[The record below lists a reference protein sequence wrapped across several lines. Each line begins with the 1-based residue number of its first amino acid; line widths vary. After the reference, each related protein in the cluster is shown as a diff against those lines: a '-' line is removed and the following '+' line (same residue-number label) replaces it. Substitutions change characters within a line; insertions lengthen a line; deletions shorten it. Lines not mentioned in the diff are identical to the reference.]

1 VNVSQATISA
11 SDPKLNQ
18 FLNRLRKHRN
28 FGICAHI
35 DAGKTTISER
45 ILYLTGRVHRMGE
58 VHDGTATMDYL
69 QDEQERGIT
78 ITSAATTCEWSG
90 HSMNL
95 IDTPGHVDFTA
106 EVERSLRVLDG
117 AVAVFD
123 GVAGVEAQSETV
135 WRQANRYGVARMA
148 FVNKMDRVGA
158 SFEKCVESMRVR
170 LDANPVP
177 IQIPIGAGYAFKGV
191 IDLIHRKAY
200 EFAEDTD
207 GRKYNEIP
215 VPAEM
220 ADELAK
226 ARAYLV
232 EKVSEVDDEL
242 MEKFVEGEEV
252 TIDEIKRALRHGTIN
267 RHIQPV
273 LCGSALKKK
282 GINFLLDA
290 IVDYLPSPLDIGGV
304 KGRHPHKRKPESTEL
319 EEVARQPL
327 PNEPLCMLAFKTI
340 SDKTGDLTF
349 VRVYS
354 GTLTPGI
361 QLLNP
366 RLRRTERIGR
376 IVKMHAS
383 DREQVEEVT
392 AGDIA
397 AVLGLKQTIT
407 GDTLCDEDHPVVL
420 ERMEFPDTVISQAI
434 APKAQADRDKLTET
448 IGRLM
453 REDPTFKAKTDEE
466 TNELVI
472 SGMGELHL
480 EILVTRIQRD
490 YGVNVV
496 IGKPKVAYRQTLAKP
511 RDVEGRHI
519 KQSGGHGQYGVV
531 KMKFE
536 PAEVKE
542 NDVEF
547 VDDIVGGRIPR
558 QFIPAVE
565 DGVRMAAEHGS
576 TLGFPFTNVRA
587 TLYDG
592 QYHEVDSSELAFQ
605 QAGMLAFRMAAEG
618 NWVLLE
624 PVMKL
629 EVQVPEEFLGGV
641 IGDLNSRR
649 AEISDIAA
657 EGGIRSIQGKVP
669 IAEMFQYSSTLRGMT
684 QGRGVYSM
692 EPSEYR
698 PVPRSVAEKV
708 FEEVMKEKQ
717 AKK

>member
-1 VNVSQATISA
+1 MLSS
-11 SDPKLNQ
+11 SDPKVAQ
-18 FLNRLRKHRN
+18 FISKLRKHRN

-45 ILYLTGRVHRMGE
+45 ILYLTGKVHRMGE

-78 ITSAATTCEWSG
+78 ITSAATTCEWEG

-135 WRQANRYGVARMA
+135 WRQANRYGVSRIA

-158 SFEKCVESMRVR
+158 DFEKCIESMRVR

-177 IQIPIGAGYAFKGV
+177 IQFPIGAGASFIGV
-191 IDLIHRKAY
+191 VDLVEMKAY
-200 EFAEDTD
+200 EFLEESQ
-207 GRKYNEIP
+207 GKRVSPVEIP
-215 VPAEM
+215 
-220 ADELAK
+220 ADIAAAVKK
-226 ARAYLV
+226 AREQLV
-232 EKVSEVDDEL
+232 EKVSEVDDKL
-242 MEKFVEGEEV
+242 MEKFVEGESVSNDEV
-252 TIDEIKRALRHGTIN
+252 RAALRVGTLS
-267 RHIQPV
+267 RRIQPV
-273 LCGSALKKK
+273 MCGSALKKK
-282 GINFLLDA
+282 GISFLLDA
-290 IVDYLPSPLDIGGV
+290 IVEYLPSPVDIGGI
-304 KGRHPHKRKPESTEL
+304 KGKNPDKRNPETREM
-319 EEVARQPL
+319 EEVGRLPL
-327 PNEPLCMLAFKTI
+327 PTEPLCVLAFKTI
-340 SDKTGDLTF
+340 SDRNGDLTF

-361 QLLNP
+361 QLTNP

-383 DREQVEEVT
+383 DREQVDEVM

-407 GDTLCDEDHPVVL
+407 GDTLCDEESPIVL

-490 YGVNVV
+490 YGVNVI
-496 IGKPKVAYRQTLAKP
+496 IGKPKVAYRQTLSKP

-531 KMKFE
+531 KVKFE
-536 PAEVKE
+536 PVEVKE
-542 NDVEF
+542 GDVEF
-547 VDDIVGGRIPR
+547 VDDVVGGRIPR

-565 DGVRMAAEHGS
+565 DGIRMAAEHGGQ
-576 TLGFPFTNVRA
+576 LGFPFTNVRA

-592 QYHEVDSSELAFQ
+592 QYHDVDSSELAFQ
-605 QAGMLAFRMAAEG
+605 QAGMLAFRMAADG
-618 NWVLLE
+618 NWILLE
-624 PVMKL
+624 PYMKL
-629 EVQVPEEFLGGV
+629 EVQVPDEFLGTV

-649 AEISDIAA
+649 VEISDIAA
-657 EGGIRSIQGKVP
+657 EGGLRNIQGKVP
-669 IAEMFQYSSTLRGMT
+669 IAEMFQYSSFLRGMT

-698 PVPRSVAEKV
+698 AVPRGIADKVVEELAKEREKN
-708 FEEVMKEKQ
+708 KR
-717 AKK
+717 